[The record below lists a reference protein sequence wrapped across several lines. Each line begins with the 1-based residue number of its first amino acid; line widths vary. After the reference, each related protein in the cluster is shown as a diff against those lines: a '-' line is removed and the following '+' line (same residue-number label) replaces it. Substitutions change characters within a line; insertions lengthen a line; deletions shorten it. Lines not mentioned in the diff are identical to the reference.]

1 MEPSEC
7 CGRTCWEA
15 GWRGSGDKS
24 GSYQCPATAEVR
36 GIWDTHDCGDK
47 CAEQSECC
55 VPSCGLSAFAD
66 ESMCAA
72 GATFRGERHECW
84 SSEARSSGA
93 CTESDCCRQTCS
105 GAGYTDGGAASCPEG
120 MVYRTEYSAPSLTL
134 RPCCAEHSFDAEG
147 TFHSSTCFAGA
158 DVFDPNKIAEL
169 CPDNNG
175 IGLQHI
181 FRDCRQ
187 TARDANMCHNWGGD
201 WSCHECDDHF
211 YGYYAN
217 FGYDQCPSAVIQQLE
232 DEAASGGQCSEVMA
246 TYECRTGGCSDAEC
260 CGAPSSGTCWDAGFR
275 DSSAAAVNGTVL
287 CPVGQMV
294 RGQEDGHICSGGACF
309 ASECCGAQCWSS
321 GWRDHGDDSGSRQ
334 CPASRGAARGI
345 WDHHSCSDGL
355 CDEDE
360 CCKQTCQDAF
370 DYAQCAALGMINH
383 YMTYPGEACWGHTC
397 EPHDCCREMP
407 TPDRW
412 TCWYHGDDGDGW
424 RNAGDTASGGTKFC
438 PAGTQA
444 RWEWDHHCMGGWCG
458 DFPESECCVR
468 TCWEAGWR
476 DPREV
481 GSGEIG
487 SGDVGSGEGG

>member
-7 CGRTCWEA
+7 CGRTCWAA
-15 GWRGSGDKS
+15 GWRGSGDES
-24 GSYQCPATAEVR
+24 GSYECPATAEAR
-36 GIWDTHDCGDK
+36 GSSDTHDCGDR
-47 CAEQSECC
+47 CAERSECC
-55 VPSCGLSAFAD
+55 VPRCGLSAFGD

-93 CTESDCCRQTCS
+93 CAESDCCRQTCP

-120 MVYRTEYSAPSLTL
+120 MLYR
-134 RPCCAEHSFDAEG
+134 AEDGF
-147 TFHSSTCFAGA
+147 
-158 DVFDPNKIAEL
+158 
-169 CPDNNG
+169 
-175 IGLQHI
+175 
-181 FRDCRQ
+181 
-187 TARDANMCHNWGGD
+187 
-201 WSCHECDDHF
+201 
-211 YGYYAN
+211 
-217 FGYDQCPSAVIQQLE
+217 
-232 DEAASGGQCSEVMA
+232 
-246 TYECRTGGCSDAEC
+246 ECRTGGCSDAEC
-260 CGAPSSGTCWDAGFR
+260 CGAPSNGTCWAAGFR

-287 CPVGQMV
+287 CPEGQV
-294 RGQEDGHICSGGACF
+294 ARGQEDGHVCSGGACF
-309 ASECCGAQCWSS
+309 ASDCCYAQCWSSGWRDHGDASGSRQCPASRGAARGSMDDHWCSDGVCDEDECCYAQCWSS

-334 CPASRGAARGI
+334 CPASRGTARGSMD
-345 WDHHSCSDGL
+345 DHWCSDGV

-360 CCKQTCQDAF
+360 CCKPTCQDAF
-370 DYAQCAALGMINH
+370 DYAQCAEMGMINH
-383 YMTYPGEACWGHTC
+383 YMSSPGEACASSTC
-397 EPHDCCREMP
+397 EPHECCRAMP
-407 TPDRW
+407 TPDQW
-412 TCWYHGDDGDGW
+412 TCWYHGNNSEGW
-424 RNAGDTASGGTKFC
+424 RSEGDTASGGTKFC